1 MQKPIAHRGP
11 ASGTKGMAASA
22 HTLITASGIRVL
34 ENGGNACDAAL
45 AMAFVSAVV
54 LPDMCGLGGDVFAL
68 YYDAETGK
76 ITAVNSSGP
85 LPRNASVRKLKE
97 AGASVPL
104 SDGIHSVTVPGAV
117 DAYYAMAEKWGSL
130 PVRELMDDAIRLCDE
145 GFPLSAKVVRHMH
158 TDLSR
163 MKQYPGLAAMYLKD
177 GKPYEAYE
185 RFRNPDLASMLRYLQ
200 ENGRDGFYHGLIR
213 DRILACSEENGGFF
227 APADFEGSFCEFRD
241 PISVSYRGMRV
252 WQTPPVSQGIIHLEE
267 LGILSHFDPGSYGYG
282 SAESIHL
289 MEQAKRIAFSDRRK
303 YFGDPAFVSNPVKE
317 VLDENYTKRMAQQIR
332 MDSCLGPESFLDHQ
346 PGDTTSFVCVD
357 EKGNAVSF
365 IHSIANTWG
374 SCLIPEGTGFLLNNR
389 AAGFFFA
396 EGHPNVYA
404 PGKRTMH
411 TLNTWLITEE
421 DGTLRYVG
429 NTPGGDNQPQWNMQ
443 TVVNLLDFGMD
454 VQQALEHAKWTGIEK
469 NGRHILR
476 IEEQAGEE
484 TLQQLRK
491 MGHELEVIPPF
502 ACSGAS
508 QLIEIRKDGVR
519 LGGSDPRGDGC
530 AMPQI

>member
-1 MQKPIAHRGP
+1 MNKPIAHRGP
-11 ASGTKGMAASA
+11 ASGTRGMAASA

-34 ENGGNACDAAL
+34 ENGGNAVDAAL
-45 AMAFVSAVV
+45 AMAFVSGVV

-68 YYDAETGK
+68 YYDAETKK

-85 LPRNASVRKLKE
+85 LPAHASVQKLKE
-97 AGASVPL
+97 AGVKTPL

-117 DAYYAMAEKWGSL
+117 DAYYAMAEKWGSM
-130 PVRELMDDAIRLCDE
+130 PVSELMNDAIRLCRD

-163 MKQYPGLAAMYLKD
+163 MKAFPALAQMYLKD
-177 GKPYEAYE
+177 GEPYEAYE
-185 RFRNPDLASMLRYLQ
+185 VFRNPDLADMLEYLQ
-200 ENGRDGFYHGLIR
+200 KTGRDGFYKGMIR

-227 APADFEGSFCEFRD
+227 AAEDFEGSFCEFKE
-241 PISVSYRGMRV
+241 PLSVNYRGMRV

-267 LGILSHFDPGSYGYG
+267 LGILSHFDMKSYGYG

-289 MEQAKRIAFSDRRK
+289 MEQAKRIAFSDRRR
-303 YFGDPAFVSNPVKE
+303 YFGDPAYTDNPAEE
-317 VLDENYTKRMAQQIR
+317 VLKDSYTARMAERIR
-332 MDSCLGPESFLDHQ
+332 MDSCIDPESFLDHIG
-346 PGDTTSFVCVD
+346 GDTTSFVCAD

-365 IHSIANTWG
+365 IHSVANTWG

-389 AAGFFFA
+389 AAGFSFE

-404 PGKRTMH
+404 PSKRTMH
-411 TLNTWLITEE
+411 TLNTWMITEE

-476 IEEQAGEE
+476 IEEQAGKEVLE
-484 TLQQLRK
+484 QLGK
-491 MGHELEVIPPF
+491 MGHELDVIPPF
-502 ACSGAS
+502 TCSGAS

-519 LGGSDPRGDGC
+519 LGGSDPRGDGS